1 MDRAERV
8 KLCPACKGRGVTSE
22 TEPEMVLRWEG
33 SLRAHVE
40 SKTLKQGSG
49 CPRCLGRGRE

>member
-1 MDRAERV
+1 MDSAGRV
-8 KLCPACKGRGVTSE
+8 KLCPACKGRGVATE
-22 TEPEMVLRWEG
+22 TEPEMVLRWEPA
-33 SLRAHVE
+33 LQARVE